1 MERDFFMSA
10 EEAVA
15 YGLVDK
21 VLERRKHGPVQG
33 K

>member
-1 MERDFFMSA
+1 MSA

-15 YGLVDK
+15 YGLVDMVFK
-21 VLERRKHGPVQG
+21 RGLDEQNNK